1 MHKIRFKWDSSYHRV
16 FQSIIERGD
25 HCIKC
30 QQLEQLAQNAL
41 PNKQNQTNTR
51 QSESNNRCIHV
62 YQGRQWW
69 QTYNVNITH
78 SAKVA
83 LSGGLRFVSS
93 LPATGGVLVD
103 RKNALLTNLTEKNF
117 YLLKHN
123 LQKLLL
129 LYKY

>member
-1 MHKIRFKWDSSYHRV
+1 MHKIRFKCDSSYHRV

-30 QQLEQLAQNAL
+30 QQLERLAQNAL

-51 QSESNNRCIHV
+51 QSESNNRCIDG
-62 YQGRQWW
+62 YQGQQWW

-83 LSGGLRFVSS
+83 ISGGLRFVSS
-93 LPATGGVLVD
+93 LPATG
-103 RKNALLTNLTEKNF
+103 AF
-117 YLLKHN
+117 
-123 LQKLLL
+123 
-129 LYKY
+129 